1 MLKKVKHN
9 RSDEGNTE
17 VVCVF
22 THHRH
27 ELLNHQRA
35 VLANILLTLQREE
48 ERRQDHYKKKRKK
61 KERKTNHTHFHSHQA
76 SRRNNRPLL
85 LNHQLDLTIS
95 LQSKSTPADRD
106 ENNEV
111 AV

>member
-48 ERRQDHYKKKRKK
+48 ERRQDHYKKKEKK
-61 KERKTNHTHFHSHQA
+61 GEKNKSHTLSFTPSIPQKQQAIAIKPPVRLDHFTAKQIY
-76 SRRNNRPLL
+76 PC
-85 LNHQLDLTIS
+85 
-95 LQSKSTPADRD
+95 
-106 ENNEV
+106 
-111 AV
+111 